1 MSCLAAVTCGLAPI
15 PQFGMIVYDRR
26 ISGNTT
32 EYGDRVTYKC
42 LPPHVVV
49 GDPRAECTASGTWTK
64 TPECQGMTVKK
75 TWATEIISI
84 IVVFQDI
91 FTGHN
96 FNFLGFRMWANQ
108 NNTCI
113 IMLWHLFLLST
124 NTRFRFQS
132 WSWYEKIRKQ
142 LTKRSAYVFL
152 FFFSRLRGI

>member
-75 TWATEIISI
+75 TWATEIISLWYSKI
-84 IVVFQDI
+84 YLLVTTSTFYC
-91 FTGHN
+91 
-96 FNFLGFRMWANQ
+96 RMWANQ